1 MTNNIK
7 RPASHARTM
16 GTCMRSGLQT
26 YLNGTCSTES
36 SYQSNGAK
44 KIYPVVST
52 WTLISMPEGSFV
64 LA

>member
-7 RPASHARTM
+7 RPAAHARTM
-16 GTCMRSGLQT
+16 EQMHEIRFTNLSKRIMFYREFVSKQWG
-26 YLNGTCSTES
+26 
-36 SYQSNGAK
+36 K
-44 KIYPVVST
+44 KYYPVVST